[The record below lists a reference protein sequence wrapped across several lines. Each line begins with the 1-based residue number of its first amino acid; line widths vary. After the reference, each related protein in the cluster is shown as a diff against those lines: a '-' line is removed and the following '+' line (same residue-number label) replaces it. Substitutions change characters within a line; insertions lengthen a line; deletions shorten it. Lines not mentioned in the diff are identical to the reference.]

1 MSNTI
6 NNLLTNEKITTS
18 NGSSPTEQ
26 TVKDKPSLF
35 DSLLTTT
42 SPTQDSEIKSDSKV
56 EEVEDPKNKIDVNKI
71 VETEDI
77 KSTENKIDIEEKIEN
92 KEVKVSGTVTS
103 LLDRLVI
110 EAKSDIKVINKEEV
124 DKLNKIENSLLT
136 TTSPAQDSEIK
147 SDFTVEEVENPKNK
161 IDVNKIVET
170 EDIKSTEN
178 KTENKIDIEE
188 KIENKEVKVSGAVT
202 SLLDRLVI
210 EAKSDIK
217 VINKEEVDKSNKIEN
232 SLLTITSPTQE
243 SEIKSDSTVEEVVKT
258 GNKIEI
264 EGEIDNKE
272 VKEPLLKIV
281 EEKKEVL
288 VTNIIDKVLITNK
301 EEMKTVEVKEE
312 LKTIINN
319 NDIKNLNTQTTID
332 ESTVVSLPSKENID
346 KEVLNNSNLL
356 NTNAEKLTIENDT
369 SMVEEGNTNKL
380 EITNLK
386 KDEKL
391 SLMDQLIL
399 KNSEKASLDI
409 INPNLVIK
417 ELVPKDLISSIY
429 LGSQKNLMNNQSL
442 FNKNEAVSLLK
453 EGTSIQAVKTSAEM
467 LELGLEDINVEQTV
481 EVEKVEVKK
490 SNIDMVDRKNLIDSI
505 LSQKNV
511 RSEEIKG
518 LITKSVEASNAL
530 IENSITLADD
540 VNVNIN
546 SPLSYNIQSKI
557 IGAKQQMSTMMSDIA
572 KQMYENYKPPVTVFK
587 INLNPLE
594 LGSIAILMKSDK
606 NNGLSISMNVSNN
619 STLEALME
627 NQNVLRNSLNKTFDE
642 NTRFNLDFNS
652 SNQNSDN
659 QSSNNQSSQNNNGR
673 FEQQMDTQ
681 SVLQLK
687 EENKDRE
694 EKSIDYM

>member
-6 NNLLTNEKITTS
+6 NNLLTNEKTT
-18 NGSSPTEQ
+18 NINSSSSTEQ

-42 SPTQDSEIKSDSKV
+42 SPTQESEVKSDSKV

-71 VETEDI
+71 VETEEI
-77 KSTENKIDIEEKIEN
+77 KSTENKTENKIDIEEKIEN

-124 DKLNKIENSLLT
+124 DKLNKIDNSLLT
-136 TTSPAQDSEIK
+136 TTSPTQESEVK
-147 SDFTVEEVENPKNK
+147 SDSKVEEVEDPKNK
-161 IDVNKIVET
+161 IDVNKT
-170 EDIKSTEN
+170 DN
-178 KTENKIDIEE
+178 LLL
-188 KIENKEVKVSGAVT
+188 EV
-202 SLLDRLVI
+202 
-210 EAKSDIK
+210 
-217 VINKEEVDKSNKIEN
+217 
-232 SLLTITSPTQE
+232 
-243 SEIKSDSTVEEVVKT
+243 
-258 GNKIEI
+258 
-264 EGEIDNKE
+264 
-272 VKEPLLKIV
+272 V
-281 EEKKEVL
+281 EEKKEGL
-288 VTNIIDKVLITNK
+288 VTNK
-301 EEMKTVEVKEE
+301 EETKIVEVKEK
-312 LKTIINN
+312 LTTTINN
-319 NDIKNLNTQTTID
+319 NGIQSLNTQTTTV
-332 ESTVVSLPSKENID
+332 ESIVVSLPLKENIE
-346 KEVLNNSNLL
+346 KEILNNSNNLL
-356 NTNAEKLTIENDT
+356 DNDSEVLNIEDNINL
-369 SMVEEGNTNKL
+369 VEEDTTNKS
-380 EITNLK
+380 EITNVK

-399 KNSEKASLDI
+399 KNSEKISIDN
-409 INPNLVIK
+409 INSNAPLK
-417 ELVPKDLISSIY
+417 ELVPKDLITSIY

-481 EVEKVEVKK
+481 EVEKIEVKK
-490 SNIDMVDRKNLIDSI
+490 TNIDMVDRKNLIDNI

-540 VNVNIN
+540 VNININ
-546 SPLSYNIQSKI
+546 SPLSYNIQSRI

-572 KQMYENYKPPVTVFK
+572 KQMYENYKPPVTVFR

-594 LGSIAILMKSDK
+594 LGSIAIMMKSDK

-619 STLEALME
+619 TTLEALME

-652 SNQNSDN
+652 SNQNSNN
-659 QSSNNQSSQNNNGR
+659 QSSNNQNQQNNNGR

>member
-1 MSNTI
+1 MLDRLVIEAKSDIKVINKEEIDILNKVDNSLSSTI
-6 NNLLTNEKITTS
+6 I
-18 NGSSPTEQ
+18 
-26 TVKDKPSLF
+26 
-35 DSLLTTT
+35 
-42 SPTQDSEIKSDSKV
+42 PTQESELESDSKV
-56 EEVEDPKNKIDVNKI
+56 EEAKSIENK
-71 VETEDI
+71 
-77 KSTENKIDIEEKIEN
+77 TENKAETEEKVDN

-110 EAKSDIKVINKEEV
+110 EANSDIKVLSKEEL
-124 DKLNKIENSLLT
+124 DNLNK
-136 TTSPAQDSEIK
+136 
-147 SDFTVEEVENPKNK
+147 
-161 IDVNKIVET
+161 
-170 EDIKSTEN
+170 
-178 KTENKIDIEE
+178 
-188 KIENKEVKVSGAVT
+188 
-202 SLLDRLVI
+202 
-210 EAKSDIK
+210 
-217 VINKEEVDKSNKIEN
+217 VDNF
-232 SLLTITSPTQE
+232 LLTITLPTE
-243 SEIKSDSTVEEVVKT
+243 DVEVKNIDNKIVDINKIVQNEET
-258 GNKIEI
+258 NKIE
-264 EGEIDNKE
+264 
-272 VKEPLLKIV
+272 EPLLEIP

-288 VTNIIDKVLITNK
+288 VTNIIDKVVTTNK
-301 EEMKTVEVKEE
+301 EEIKTIEVKE
-312 LKTIINN
+312 KSTIINN
-319 NDIKNLNTQTTID
+319 DNIKNINTQTTID
-332 ESTVVSLPSKENID
+332 ESIVVSLPLKEN
-346 KEVLNNSNLL
+346 SN
-356 NTNAEKLTIENDT
+356 TEKLTIENGINV
-369 SMVEEGNTNKL
+369 VEEDNNNKS

-399 KNSEKASLDI
+399 KNSEKVSVDT
-409 INPNLVIK
+409 INPNTVIK

-453 EGTSIQAVKTSAEM
+453 DGSSIQAVKTSAEM
-467 LELGLEDINVEQTV
+467 LDLGLEDINVEQTV
-481 EVEKVEVKK
+481 EVEKIEVKK
-490 SNIDMVDRKNLIDSI
+490 TNIDIVDRKNLIDSI

-546 SPLSYNIQSKI
+546 SPLSYNIQSRI

>member
-77 KSTENKIDIEEKIEN
+77 KSTENK
-92 KEVKVSGTVTS
+92 
-103 LLDRLVI
+103 
-110 EAKSDIKVINKEEV
+110 
-124 DKLNKIENSLLT
+124 
-136 TTSPAQDSEIK
+136 
-147 SDFTVEEVENPKNK
+147 
-161 IDVNKIVET
+161 
-170 EDIKSTEN
+170 
-178 KTENKIDIEE
+178 TENKIDIEE
-188 KIENKEVKVSGAVT
+188 KIENKEVKVSGTVT

>member
-1 MSNTI
+1 MF
-6 NNLLTNEKITTS
+6 E
-18 NGSSPTEQ
+18 
-26 TVKDKPSLF
+26 
-35 DSLLTTT
+35 
-42 SPTQDSEIKSDSKV
+42 
-56 EEVEDPKNKIDVNKI
+56 
-71 VETEDI
+71 
-77 KSTENKIDIEEKIEN
+77 
-92 KEVKVSGTVTS
+92 
-103 LLDRLVI
+103 
-110 EAKSDIKVINKEEV
+110 
-124 DKLNKIENSLLT
+124 
-136 TTSPAQDSEIK
+136 
-147 SDFTVEEVENPKNK
+147 
-161 IDVNKIVET
+161 
-170 EDIKSTEN
+170 
-178 KTENKIDIEE
+178 
-188 KIENKEVKVSGAVT
+188 
-202 SLLDRLVI
+202 
-210 EAKSDIK
+210 
-217 VINKEEVDKSNKIEN
+217 
-232 SLLTITSPTQE
+232 
-243 SEIKSDSTVEEVVKT
+243 
-258 GNKIEI
+258 
-264 EGEIDNKE
+264 
-272 VKEPLLKIV
+272 
-281 EEKKEVL
+281 
-288 VTNIIDKVLITNK
+288 
-301 EEMKTVEVKEE
+301 KEE

-546 SPLSYNIQSKI
+546 SPLSYNIQSRI

-642 NTRFNLDFNS
+642 NTRFNLDFTS
-652 SNQNSDN
+652 SNENSKN
-659 QSSNNQSSQNNNGR
+659 
-673 FEQQMDTQ
+673 
-681 SVLQLK
+681 
-687 EENKDRE
+687 
-694 EKSIDYM
+694 

>member
-6 NNLLTNEKITTS
+6 NNLLTNEKTTS
-18 NGSSPTEQ
+18 TNSSSSTDQ

-42 SPTQDSEIKSDSKV
+42 LPTQEPEINSDSKV
-56 EEVEDPKNKIDVNKI
+56 EEVVKSDNKIEVNNATQNEEVKNSENEI
-71 VETEDI
+71 ENKVEIEDKVDNTEVKLNKTVSSLLDRLVIEAKSDI
-77 KSTENKIDIEEKIEN
+77 KVINKEEIDILNKVDNSLSSTIIPTQESELESDSKVEEAKSIENKTENKAETEEKVDN

-110 EAKSDIKVINKEEV
+110 EANSDIKVLSKEEL
-124 DKLNKIENSLLT
+124 DNLNKI
-136 TTSPAQDSEIK
+136 D
-147 SDFTVEEVENPKNK
+147 
-161 IDVNKIVET
+161 
-170 EDIKSTEN
+170 
-178 KTENKIDIEE
+178 
-188 KIENKEVKVSGAVT
+188 
-202 SLLDRLVI
+202 
-210 EAKSDIK
+210 
-217 VINKEEVDKSNKIEN
+217 N
-232 SLLTITSPTQE
+232 SLLTITLPTEDMEVKNIDNKIVDIDKIVQN
-243 SEIKSDSTVEEVVKT
+243 EET
-258 GNKIEI
+258 NKIE
-264 EGEIDNKE
+264 
-272 VKEPLLKIV
+272 EPLLEIP

-288 VTNIIDKVLITNK
+288 VTNIIDKVVTTNK
-301 EEMKTVEVKEE
+301 EEIKTVEVTEKS
-312 LKTIINN
+312 TIINN
-319 NDIKNLNTQTTID
+319 DSIKNINTQTTIE
-332 ESTVVSLPSKENID
+332 ESIVVSLPLKETT
-346 KEVLNNSNLL
+346 
-356 NTNAEKLTIENDT
+356 NTEKLTIENGINV
-369 SMVEEGNTNKL
+369 VEEDNNSKT

-399 KNSEKASLDI
+399 KNSEKVSVDT
-409 INPNLVIK
+409 INPNTVIK

-453 EGTSIQAVKTSAEM
+453 DGSSIQAVKTSAEM
-467 LELGLEDINVEQTV
+467 LDLGLEDINVEQTV
-481 EVEKVEVKK
+481 EVEKIEVKK
-490 SNIDMVDRKNLIDSI
+490 TNIDIVDRKNLIDSI

-546 SPLSYNIQSKI
+546 SPLSYNIQSRI

>member
-6 NNLLTNEKITTS
+6 NNLFTNEKTTS
-18 NGSSPTEQ
+18 TNSSSLTEQ

-42 SPTQDSEIKSDSKV
+42 LPTQETEIKSDSKV
-56 EEVEDPKNKIDVNKI
+56 EEVVKSDNKIEVNNTIQNEEVKN
-71 VETEDI
+71 
-77 KSTENKIDIEEKIEN
+77 SENEIEN
-92 KEVKVSGTVTS
+92 KVEIEDKVDNTEVKLNKTVSS

-110 EAKSDIKVINKEEV
+110 EAKSDIKVINKEEI
-124 DKLNKIENSLLT
+124 DILNKVDNSLL
-136 TTSPAQDSEIK
+136 
-147 SDFTVEEVENPKNK
+147 
-161 IDVNKIVET
+161 
-170 EDIKSTEN
+170 ST
-178 KTENKIDIEE
+178 
-188 KIENKEVKVSGAVT
+188 
-202 SLLDRLVI
+202 L
-210 EAKSDIK
+210 
-217 VINKEEVDKSNKIEN
+217 
-232 SLLTITSPTQE
+232 PTQE
-243 SEIKSDSTVEEVVKT
+243 SEIKSDSKVEEVVKSE
-258 GNKIEI
+258 NKIEVNNTIQNEEVKNSENKI
-264 EGEIDNKE
+264 ENKVETEEKVDKTVSSLLDRLVIEANSDIKVLSKEELDNLNKVDNSLLTITLPTEDVEVKNIDNKIVDINKIVQNE
-272 VKEPLLKIV
+272 ETNKIEEPLLEIP

-288 VTNIIDKVLITNK
+288 VTNIIDKVVTTNK
-301 EEMKTVEVKEE
+301 EEIKTIEVKE
-312 LKTIINN
+312 KSTIINN
-319 NDIKNLNTQTTID
+319 DNIKNINTQTTID
-332 ESTVVSLPSKENID
+332 ESIVVSLPLKEN
-346 KEVLNNSNLL
+346 SN
-356 NTNAEKLTIENDT
+356 TEKLTIENGINV
-369 SMVEEGNTNKL
+369 VEEDNNNKS

-399 KNSEKASLDI
+399 KNSEKVSVDT
-409 INPNLVIK
+409 INPNTVIK

-453 EGTSIQAVKTSAEM
+453 DGSSIQAVKTSAEM
-467 LELGLEDINVEQTV
+467 LDLGLEDINVEQTV
-481 EVEKVEVKK
+481 EVEKIEVKK
-490 SNIDMVDRKNLIDSI
+490 TNIDIVDRKNLIDSI

-546 SPLSYNIQSKI
+546 SPLSYNIQSRI

>member
-6 NNLLTNEKITTS
+6 NNLLTNEKTT
-18 NGSSPTEQ
+18 NINSSSSTEQ

-42 SPTQDSEIKSDSKV
+42 SPTQESEVKSDSKV

-71 VETEDI
+71 VETEEI
-77 KSTENKIDIEEKIEN
+77 KSTENKTENKIDIEEKIEN
-92 KEVKVSGTVTS
+92 KEIKVSGTVTS

-124 DKLNKIENSLLT
+124 DKLNKIDNSLLT
-136 TTSPAQDSEIK
+136 TTSPTQESEVK
-147 SDFTVEEVENPKNK
+147 SDSKVEDPKNK
-161 IDVNKIVET
+161 IDVNKIVE
-170 EDIKSTEN
+170 
-178 KTENKIDIEE
+178 IEE
-188 KIENKEVKVSGAVT
+188 KIENKEVKVSGTVT
-202 SLLDRLVI
+202 TLLDRLVV
-210 EAKSDIK
+210 ESKNDIK
-217 VINKEEVDKSNKIEN
+217 VINKEEEN
-232 SLLTITSPTQE
+232 SLLTITLPTQE
-243 SEIKSDSTVEEVVKT
+243 SEVKSDSKVEEVEDPK
-258 GNKIEI
+258 NKIDVNKT
-264 EGEIDNKE
+264 DNLLLE
-272 VKEPLLKIV
+272 VV
-281 EEKKEVL
+281 EEKKEGL
-288 VTNIIDKVLITNK
+288 VTNK
-301 EEMKTVEVKEE
+301 EETKIVEVKEK
-312 LKTIINN
+312 LTTTINN
-319 NDIKNLNTQTTID
+319 NGIQSLNTQTTV
-332 ESTVVSLPSKENID
+332 ESIVVSLPLKENID
-346 KEVLNNSNLL
+346 KEILNNSNNLL
-356 NTNAEKLTIENDT
+356 DNDSKVLNIEDNINL
-369 SMVEEGNTNKL
+369 VEEDTINKS
-380 EITNLK
+380 EITNVK

-399 KNSEKASLDI
+399 KNSEKVSIDN
-409 INPNLVIK
+409 INSNVPLK
-417 ELVPKDLISSIY
+417 ELVPKDLITSIY

-481 EVEKVEVKK
+481 EVERIEVKK
-490 SNIDMVDRKNLIDSI
+490 SNIDIVDRKNLIDNI

-540 VNVNIN
+540 VNININ
-546 SPLSYNIQSKI
+546 SPLSYNIQSRI

-572 KQMYENYKPPVTVFK
+572 KQMYENYKPPVTVFR

-594 LGSIAILMKSDK
+594 LGSIAIMMKSDK

-619 STLEALME
+619 TTLEALME

-659 QSSNNQSSQNNNGR
+659 QSSNNQNQQNNNGR